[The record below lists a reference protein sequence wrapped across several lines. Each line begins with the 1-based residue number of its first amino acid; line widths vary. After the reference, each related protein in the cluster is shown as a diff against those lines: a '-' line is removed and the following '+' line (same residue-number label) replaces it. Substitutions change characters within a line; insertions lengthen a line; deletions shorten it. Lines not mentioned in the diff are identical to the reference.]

1 MQLQPV
7 TFESETDIR
16 YEFKLETSDEKPR
29 FWCILVAKFA
39 GHYRP
44 GHRGAPDAYFIQGIT
59 RTALG
64 VWSPAALILDLRE
77 LSYTWGDEMDY
88 VLSVGAEGDLPTAI
102 VGSGLCLPA
111 IGTLIH
117 GINSTIPATN
127 AENIFENIEEAW
139 DYVHRKV

>member
-1 MQLQPV
+1 MRLQPV
-7 TFESETDIR
+7 RFESETDIR
-16 YEFKLETSDEKPR
+16 YEFKLETSDEKGR

-44 GHRGAPDAYFIQGIT
+44 GHCGAPDAYFIQGIT

-77 LSYTWGDEMDY
+77 LSYTWGDEMDL
-88 VLSVGAEGDLPTAI
+88 VLGVGGECDLPTAI
-102 VGSGLCLPA
+102 VGSELCLPA

-117 GINSTIPATN
+117 GVNSTTLATDT
-127 AENIFENIEEAW
+127 EHIFDSIEEAW
-139 DYVHRKV
+139 DYIHRKF